1 MNKSQAQP
9 HVVGGPCWC
18 KATVPVMVDGEK
30 VGNATI
36 DHTGMLTA
44 SITSPV
50 LAKKFTEGVT
60 ENLSISTK
68 YKEPEAF
75 VTPTINK
82 F

>member
-1 MNKSQAQP
+1 LNSAQP
-9 HVVGGPCWC
+9 HTVNGPCWC
-18 KATVPVMVDGEK
+18 KQSVPVMVDGEK
-30 VGNATI
+30 VGNAQI
-36 DHTGMLTA
+36 DHTGMLVA

-60 ENLSISTK
+60 ENLSIMTK